1 MDKKHEIDA
10 ICATHRSE
18 MARIASQHE
27 HLRVSKDQYQSEHVA
42 EMQKRAAT
50 IKMYE
55 DKLHETYNRPMF
67 ELAEAN
73 KTRYIGLEFEPKLRD
88 LRPLVLPPT
97 PAREPSNSRPPVL
110 PPRLPTPD
118 KESGNSRPPVLPS
131 TPPAPATQRS
141 ATPVEAAEGKS
152 HRFFIFYFYLFRVRF
167 TCPKRHAGAPYGG
180 FQANPTLL
188 E

>member
-27 HLRVSKDQYQSEHVA
+27 HLRVTKDQYQSEHVA

-50 IKMYE
+50 IKVYE

-73 KTRYIGLEFEPKLRD
+73 KTRHIGLEFEPKLRD

-97 PAREPSNSRPPVL
+97 PAREPSNSRPQSCRQDFQRQTKSRGIRGPQCYHQHHQRQRHNEAQHQL
-110 PPRLPTPD
+110 KPW
-118 KESGNSRPPVLPS
+118 KESHIEFLFLFLFVPCS
-131 TPPAPATQRS
+131 
-141 ATPVEAAEGKS
+141 
-152 HRFFIFYFYLFRVRF
+152 FYL
-167 TCPKRHAGAPYGG
+167 P
-180 FQANPTLL
+180 
-188 E
+188 